1 MLDAANIFLSLGA
14 NAILSLFITIF
25 VHNNQLQSF
34 FLNLWNNHSIQNLY

>member
-34 FLNLWNNHSIQNLY
+34 F